1 MKSVEPIRDKNV
13 IKNMRSI
20 LKAQSIR
27 NELLFILGI
36 NVGLRISDILKLK
49 VQDLI
54 KTISSKMPK
63 DHVILTETK
72 TGKTKKFYLGDIV
85 KKVIMNYIKE
95 NPGLELDN
103 YVFISRKGDNKPITR
118 QQAYRILNNAAESL
132 GLVERDTNGTIIMG
146 EVGTHT
152 LRKTFGYHA
161 YKSGIT
167 IELLM
172 DLFNHSSKSQ
182 TLRYIGITEDQKK
195 DVYLQSNLG

>member
-13 IKNMRSI
+13 IKNMRLI

-49 VQDLI
+49 VHDLI

-63 DHVILTETK
+63 DYVILTETK

-85 KKVIMNYIKE
+85 KKVIVNYVKE
-95 NPGLELDN
+95 NSELELNN
-103 YVFISRKGDNKPITR
+103 YVFMSRKGDNKPISR

-132 GLVERDTNGTIIMG
+132 GLVERDANGTIIVG
-146 EVGTHT
+146 EIGTHT

-167 IELLM
+167 LELLM

>member
-63 DHVILTETK
+63 DYVILTETK

-85 KKVIMNYIKE
+85 KKVIINYIKE

-103 YVFISRKGDNKPITR
+103 YIFISRKGDNKPITR

-132 GLVERDTNGTIIMG
+132 GLVERDANGTIIVG
-146 EVGTHT
+146 EIGTHT

-167 IELLM
+167 LELLM

>member
-63 DHVILTETK
+63 DYVILT
-72 TGKTKKFYLGDIV
+72 G
-85 KKVIMNYIKE
+85 
-95 NPGLELDN
+95 
-103 YVFISRKGDNKPITR
+103 
-118 QQAYRILNNAAESL
+118 
-132 GLVERDTNGTIIMG
+132 
-146 EVGTHT
+146 
-152 LRKTFGYHA
+152 
-161 YKSGIT
+161 
-167 IELLM
+167 
-172 DLFNHSSKSQ
+172 
-182 TLRYIGITEDQKK
+182 
-195 DVYLQSNLG
+195 